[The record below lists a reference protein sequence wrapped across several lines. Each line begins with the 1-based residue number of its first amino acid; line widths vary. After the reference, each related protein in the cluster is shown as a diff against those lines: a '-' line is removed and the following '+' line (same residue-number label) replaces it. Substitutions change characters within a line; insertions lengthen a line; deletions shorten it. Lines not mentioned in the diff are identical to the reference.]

1 MLAVI
6 NGPAAS
12 DRINFE
18 VHAKGLMQS
27 LARASFWMSPGES
40 FPTSSPFKDPVKQAV
55 LLGQSPGAAPPRRS
69 TPGARNDTNG
79 ADEIVFLFQAAV
91 GVARAFLRL
100 SLLFRATCPLCRRA
114 LVVGTHYR
122 PCAACGLSYDH

>member
-27 LARASFWMSPGES
+27 LARASFWMSPRES
-40 FPTSSPFKDPVKQAV
+40 FPTPLKDPVKQAV
-55 LLGQSPGAAPPRRS
+55 VLDQSSGAASPRRS